1 MELRDYQ
8 IKIANDGLRILREK
22 GMIYLAMETR
32 TGKTLTALQIAQDAG
47 KREILFVTKKK
58 AIAGIQKDC
67 LHFAGLSVT
76 VINYESV
83 HKVNG
88 KFDLVIID
96 EAHSLGQYPRP
107 SKRYKDL
114 QKITHNLPCVCLSAT
129 PSPESYSQL
138 FHQFSICGF
147 HPWSRYK
154 SFYRWADRYVIKKKK
169 YVYNRELTDYSEARQ
184 DLIDQATREYFI
196 SFTQSEAGIVNRV
209 EEQVLYCDMKPG
221 TLQIIEKLNRDRVVY
236 FPKGLEIVADTPVK
250 LMSKVQQISSGTVKG
265 EDGSRWIIDKSKA
278 EYIRDNFKGQKIA
291 IYYKFIAEG
300 DLLANTFPEAT
311 TIPEDFQQGER
322 DVFISQ
328 FQSGREGIRLDRADG
343 IIFYNIDFA
352 FLSYEQAKNR
362 IVSMERDTPAR
373 LYWIFSQGGI
383 EEKIYKTVVS
393 KKDYTLSHYIKDY
406 DLRKHHTTPHYQRG

>member
-1 MELRDYQ
+1 MKLRDYQ
-8 IKIANDGLRILREK
+8 IRIARKGLQILQEK
-22 GMIYLAMETR
+22 GIVYLAMETR

-47 KREILFVTKKK
+47 RSRILFVTKKK
-58 AIAGIQKDC
+58 AITGIQKDC
-67 LHFAGLSVT
+67 LHFPGLSVT

-83 HKVNG
+83 HKIND
-88 KFDLVIID
+88 KFDLAIID
-96 EAHSLGQYPRP
+96 EAHALGQYPRP

-114 QKITHNLPCVCLSAT
+114 RKITFNLPCVCLSAT

-154 SFYRWADRYVIKKKK
+154 NFYRWADRYVNKKTK
-169 YVYNRELTDYSEARQ
+169 YIYNRELTDYSEARQ

-196 SFTQSEAGIVNRV
+196 SFTQTEAGIVNQV
-209 EEQVLYCDMKPG
+209 EEQILYCDMKPG
-221 TLQIIEKLNRDRVVY
+221 TLQIIETLNRDRVVY
-236 FPKGLEIVADTPVK
+236 FPKGLEILADTPVK

-265 EDGSRWIIDKSKA
+265 EDGSRWILDKSKA
-278 EYIRDNFKGQKIA
+278 EYILNYFKGQKIA

-300 DLLANTFPEAT
+300 DLLVNTFPDAT
-311 TIPEDFQQGER
+311 TIPEDFQQGKS

-328 FQSGREGIRLDRADG
+328 FSSGREGIRLDAADA
-343 IIFYNIDFA
+343 IVFYNIDFS

-373 LYWIFSQGGI
+373 MYWIFSQGGI
-383 EEKIYKTVVS
+383 EKKIYKTVVS
-393 KKDYTLSHYIKDY
+393 KKDYTLRHYIRDY
-406 DLRKHHTTPHYQRG
+406 DLRKHNTAQNYQRG